1 MARFSESMSPD
12 TISSMFPDRPIHP
25 LPKRRLRE
33 RLSPEAAES
42 IKYPPTPPAT
52 VFYYPYNS
60 SKDDDSDAHKG
71 SSSRVR
77 GVANGELARS
87 VESEEEDPSRVRRSL
102 VPRSAPS
109 ILGRPVVRASPKA
122 DQPRQGHA
130 VQGPPPSTA
139 SSVDGYDNFEKTN
152 NKKKRKVPDTALG
165 GHSLNDLSVGSGQMS
180 PSTPARAVHGEGC
193 SGNCSSFHGMGSGSP
208 GLSGPG
214 RGRFGRNRS
223 GRSPL
228 SESGRSSKVRP
239 IRWPLSAAASNP
251 GIISNAIAKVEKTP
265 SQQGQENVSLLQMQ
279 QDPKS
284 SPVSGQFT
292 FTCDTK
298 VPGTVS
304 WPGSSAKAPG
314 TTSHG
319 ASASPH
325 ATSKSTKPAWP
336 GGTEQGGGSSGP
348 PGGSK
353 AGGAAPQAA
362 TQKKTRRRSRVDEYA
377 KAAAE
382 RKRSTQ
388 VQNLHHP
395 PKEEEM
401 WICHFCE
408 YEYIFGERPEAL
420 IRQYE
425 IKDRKKRKDE
435 EERRRLLEKAKAR
448 GRKGKKGAKAP
459 ARASGAGQDRSQAHD
474 QHGDAHDQQSDARED
489 SPGYDPTYQRPHNTP
504 VSDEEGESQENKSGG
519 DVGGEFEGDGVTG
532 TGLDEAK
539 PPDTSAGGRF
549 GTRAGRAASTNGA
562 GGGSG
567 GSPTM
572 VGRPV
577 KV

>member
-1 MARFSESMSPD
+1 MARYSESMSPE

-42 IKYPPTPPAT
+42 IEYPPTPPAT

-60 SKDDDSDAHKG
+60 AKDDDSDAHKA
-71 SSSRVR
+71 SSRVR
-77 GVANGELARS
+77 GAANGGLARGL
-87 VESEEEDPSRVRRSL
+87 ESEEEDPSRVRRSL

-109 ILGRPVVRASPKA
+109 ILGRPLRASPKA
-122 DQPRQGHA
+122 GQTRQGHA
-130 VQGPPPSTA
+130 QAPPSAA
-139 SSVDGYDNFEKTN
+139 SSVDGYDTFENTN

-180 PSTPARAVHGEGC
+180 PSTPSRAVHGETCGA
-193 SGNCSSFHGMGSGSP
+193 NCSSFHGMGSSSP

-228 SESGRSSKVRP
+228 SEGSRNSKVRP
-239 IRWPLSAAASNP
+239 VRWPLSVPNP
-251 GIISNAIAKVEKTP
+251 GIISNAIAKVEKIP

-284 SPVSGQFT
+284 STVSGQFT
-292 FTCDTK
+292 FTCDTQ
-298 VPGTVS
+298 VPGTIS
-304 WPGSSAKAPG
+304 WPGSLAKAPG
-314 TTSHG
+314 MASHG
-319 ASASPH
+319 ASASGH
-325 ATSKSTKPAWP
+325 TTSKPTKPAWP
-336 GGTEQGGGSSGP
+336 GGTAHGGPSGP
-348 PGGSK
+348 SGGPRPGGV
-353 AGGAAPQAA
+353 APQAT

-408 YEYIFGERPEAL
+408 YEYIFGEKPEAL

-425 IKDRKKRKDE
+425 IKDRKKRKEE

-459 ARASGAGQDRSQAHD
+459 ARTSGAGQDRGHAPDQQGHGHEHSQGHD
-474 QHGDAHDQQSDARED
+474 QDYEG
-489 SPGYDPTYQRPHNTP
+489 QRTTP
-504 VSDEEGESQENKSGG
+504 IPDDDGESQGNKSSN
-519 DVGGEFEGDGVTG
+519 DVGEEFEGDGAAG
-532 TGLDEAK
+532 DGLGQAK
-539 PPDTSAGGRF
+539 PPDTSTGRRF
-549 GTRAGRAASTNGA
+549 GTRAGRVGSTSGA
-562 GGGSG
+562 GGGGPS
-567 GSPTM
+567 M